1 MRDVLLHNTHEMRTA
16 IRCRPPLSKPSPTC
30 VCGPLALP
38 RSSPHSLLPSC
49 VSANDVA
56 NAFATSVG
64 SKALTVRQACCIA
77 VVMEFVGACFMGGEV
92 VKTIRGSLANVN
104 DFKDNPPLLM
114 WGCLCVDIGTAVW
127 LLVATKYEMPV
138 STTHSCV
145 GGMIGMTIALRGAN
159 SVIWFKP
166 ADATSGGIP
175 GGFLAIVVSWFISP
189 LLSAI
194 TSAVLFFIVRLILR
208 TKNPFENSVRT
219 YPFMV
224 FFCVMIVAIYMLTKG
239 ISSKSAN
246 LDLLEDEQKF
256 GIACA
261 IAAVFAA
268 LSIPPTIYMRQRIV
282 SGKFAAPPLAIE
294 VALEQR
300 AAAGKPEFKLEYEKR
315 HAVALKKEYLV
326 LQKQHKEEGIETS
339 SAESTTTGDAEAG
352 AAEAGTVLPT
362 LQLNATQLK
371 SMAKDST
378 KGKGEAIE
386 AIDETKV
393 QEYYRRVTAS
403 MMSSLNA
410 DVHGAVIADER
421 TFQVHMKAERFDKR
435 SEAMFTYLQVFSACF
450 DSLAHGANDVA
461 NAVGPFATVFLLYNG
476 EKIGSNLDMGEWRY
490 MILGFGGAGISIG
503 LLLYGSQILRAIGVK
518 LAVITPAR
526 GFCIEMGSAC
536 IVILGSYYG
545 IPLSTTHCQV
555 GSTVGVG
562 MLEGLGGINWIVVG
576 KSFFGWLVTCLFVAV
591 LAGLLAGFGGFAPSA
606 RYPVVL
612 FVNCSTSSRC

>member
-1 MRDVLLHNTHEMRTA
+1 MRDALLQHTHEMRTA
-16 IRCRPPLSKPSPTC
+16 IRCRPPLSTPSPTC

-38 RSSPHSLLPSC
+38 RSSPHSLQPSC

-114 WGCLCVDIGTAVW
+114 WGCLCVDIATAVW

-145 GGMIGMTIALRGAN
+145 GGMVGMTIALRGAN

-166 ADATSGGIP
+166 GDSTTGGIP
-175 GGFLAIVVSWFISP
+175 GGFLSIVVSWFISP
-189 LLSAI
+189 ALSAVAAGI
-194 TSAVLFFIVRLILR
+194 LFFIVRLVLR
-208 TKNPFENSVRT
+208 SKNPFENSVRT

-224 FFCVMIVAIYMLTKG
+224 FFCVMIVTIYMLTKG

-261 IAAVFAA
+261 IAAVFAVLA
-268 LSIPPTIYMRQRIV
+268 IPPTIYMRQRIV

-315 HAVALKKEYLV
+315 HAAALKREYLT
-326 LQKQHKEEGIETS
+326 LQRQRKEEGIETS

-352 AAEAGTVLPT
+352 AAEAGTVLPS

-378 KGKGEAIE
+378 KGKGEAVE

-421 TFQVHMKAERFDKR
+421 TFKVHMKAERFDKR

-461 NAVGPFATVFLLYNG
+461 NAVGPFSTVFLLYNG
-476 EKIGSNLDMGEWRY
+476 EKIGSNLDMGEYRY
-490 MILGFGGAGISIG
+490 MILGVGGAGISVG
-503 LLLYGSQILRAIGVK
+503 LILYGSQILRAIGVK

-526 GFCIEMGSAC
+526 GFCIEMGSAS
-536 IVILGSYYG
+536 IIILGSYYG

-555 GSTVGVG
+555 GATCGVG
-562 MLEGLGGINWIVVG
+562 LLEGAGGINWFTLG
-576 KSFFGWLVTCLFVAV
+576 KSFAGWLITCVFVA
-591 LAGLLAGFGGFAPSA
+591 LLTGLLAGFGAFAPSA
-606 RYPVVL
+606 RYPVVN